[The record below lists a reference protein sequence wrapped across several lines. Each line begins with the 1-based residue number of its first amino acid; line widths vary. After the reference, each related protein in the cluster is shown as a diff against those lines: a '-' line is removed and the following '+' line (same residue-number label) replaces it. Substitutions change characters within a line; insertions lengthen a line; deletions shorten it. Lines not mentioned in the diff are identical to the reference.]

1 MIVDEKIRSQLL
13 KEALR
18 RANKLE
24 KQEYENI
31 TERQKEIAVNDVAL
45 LKKWKELCERDE
57 RNRCQNEAAE
67 SKNHKPVTE
76 MSMDEFDQYMAA
88 NRKYF
93 SESISFCTET
103 TTITRELFES
113 VIKLWNLTDEEK
125 WLLLSITLRS
135 QPNLLK
141 YVK

>member
-1 MIVDEKIRSQLL
+1 MIFDEKVRSQILR
-13 KEALR
+13 EALG

-31 TERQKEIAVNDVAL
+31 TARQKAIGENDVAL
-45 LKKWKELCERDE
+45 LKRWKELCEQDE
-57 RNRCQNEAAE
+57 RKGSRE
-67 SKNHKPVTE
+67 SKNRKPVAE
-76 MSMDEFDQYMAA
+76 MSMEEFDQYIAE

-103 TTITRELFES
+103 TTITRELLES
-113 VIKLWNLTDEEK
+113 VIELWNLTEQEK

-141 YVK
+141 YLK